1 MHTEKVCSWNLKKNV
16 KVTMRLIGVICKNM
30 NKYIKKTSITVFIAC
45 VIQSPLSFAEVY
57 GGGYWEAIGLGNM
70 SCEEF
75 VAKTKDESYRELG
88 AVWLSGFM
96 SGVNFTS
103 EDVYDITWGE
113 DLYVLTDLVITRC
126 SESPKK
132 LLSDVATEMVYK
144 RYQDKN
150 YSSTKDVKN

>member
-1 MHTEKVCSWNLKKNV
+1 MS
-16 KVTMRLIGVICKNM
+16 
-30 NKYIKKTSITVFIAC
+30 KYIKNILVVLFITCAVQPSF
-45 VIQSPLSFAEVY
+45 VFAEVY

-75 VAKTKDESYRELG
+75 TVKTKDESYRELG

-113 DLYVLTDLVITRC
+113 DLYVLTDLVIKRC
-126 SESPKK
+126 SENPKK
-132 LLSDVATEMVYK
+132 LLSDIATEMVYQ
-144 RYQDKN
+144 RYKDKN
-150 YSSTKDVKN
+150 FTAIQDVKN